1 VCWLHTAR
9 YDYFFLLLSF
19 QTMST
24 PTKKSNKSTITIV
37 ILLIIIAVQSIKIY
51 LDYQE
56 KVEVKQQLV
65 STEEDLAGTMQR
77 LNDVKAELD
86 QKITE
91 IQKLGGDVEDL
102 KKAKAEVEKELKR
115 SNARSS
121 KALAELKDRLDG
133 YEELLKVK
141 DEEIEKLKTV
151 NKELFTENRTL
162 KTKQNKLSDSITSLT
177 KNKQELASKVALASQ
192 LKAENIVVKA
202 LNEKGKERDSPFKN
216 RWFKKLK
223 VEFNLAENK
232 IAPIEGKKILIR
244 ITDTNNQVI
253 FDQSR
258 GSGTFMLNNK
268 EEFYTA
274 AQEILFDNTRQKLT
288 FLYEKGSDYAEGNY
302 LVEVF
307 TEGYKMGEVR
317 FEVK

>member
-1 VCWLHTAR
+1 
-9 YDYFFLLLSF
+9 
-19 QTMST
+19 MST

>member
-1 VCWLHTAR
+1 
-9 YDYFFLLLSF
+9 
-19 QTMST
+19 MST

-216 RWFKKLK
+216 RWFIKLK

-232 IAPIEGKKILIR
+232 VAPIEGKKIFIR

-253 FDQSR
+253 FDQGR

-288 FLYEKGSDYAEGNY
+288 FVYEKGSDYAEGNY